1 MASKTNT
8 LKLGGGK
15 ICQALYYTC
24 SNDYSYFLK
33 CFLTLEIPP
42 QQSAEPILPG
52 LALPEAFESLD
63 KRIESTV
70 QFCRLK
76 GSVESQILGL
86 VAVCQEM
93 QRLLKFAFIGE
104 SPSQALYPGS
114 LRC

>member
-1 MASKTNT
+1 MAFFIVHISSR
-8 LKLGGGK
+8 L
-15 ICQALYYTC
+15 ILYYF
-24 SNDYSYFLK
+24 YV
-33 CFLTLEIPP
+33 P
-42 QQSAEPILPG
+42 AEPILPG

-86 VAVCQEM
+86 VTVCQEM

-104 SPSQALYPGS
+104 CL
-114 LRC
+114 

>member
-1 MASKTNT
+1 M
-8 LKLGGGK
+8 
-15 ICQALYYTC
+15 LY
-24 SNDYSYFLK
+24 
-33 CFLTLEIPP
+33 CFYVP
-42 QQSAEPILPG
+42 AEPILPG

-86 VAVCQEM
+86 VTVCQEM

-104 SPSQALYPGS
+104 CL
-114 LRC
+114 

>member
-1 MASKTNT
+1 MP
-8 LKLGGGK
+8 L
-15 ICQALYYTC
+15 
-24 SNDYSYFLK
+24 
-33 CFLTLEIPP
+33 
-42 QQSAEPILPG
+42 AEPVLPG

-86 VAVCQEM
+86 VTVCQEM

-104 SPSQALYPGS
+104 LTNHLSTSLPPPALSDSMQCALTY
-114 LRC
+114 LIFC